1 MRFPLRGPESPEME
15 DRPIRRVAIMTSGGD
30 APGMNAAIRAITRTA
45 LQHGLEVLGFYR
57 GYEGILN
64 KNYSVLEHH
73 SVSNIIQRGGT
84 ILRSARS
91 AEFRTEEGRRKAAEN
106 LRELGVDALF
116 VIGGDGSLK
125 GAHLLSQDWDGQIIG
140 LPGTIDN
147 DLNGTDS
154 TIGYFTALD
163 TALQAIDKVR
173 DTADAF
179 ERIFLV
185 EVMGRMAGFIALG
198 VGIGCGAEFVL
209 VPEQP
214 FDLRELVH
222 GIRESRRQGK
232 LSCIIVVAEGVI
244 ASGVRSLDGK
254 ITMHD
259 STVLAK
265 ELEKDTGLDCRAVI
279 LGHIQR
285 GGSPAALD
293 RILASSLGAY
303 AVEMAL
309 EGRTGIMVGIRAH
322 ELRAVPIEETW
333 SRKKRLDPYELKVQR
348 LLG

>member
-1 MRFPLRGPESPEME
+1 MSRK
-15 DRPIRRVAIMTSGGD
+15 PIKRVAIMTSGGD
-30 APGMNAAIRAITRTA
+30 APGMNAAIRAITRMS

-91 AEFRTEEGRRKAAEN
+91 AEFRTPEGRRKAADN
-106 LRELGVDALF
+106 LGELGVDVLF

-125 GAHLLSQDWDGQIIG
+125 GADLLAGEWDGQVIG

-147 DLNGTDS
+147 DLNGTDY

-209 VPEQP
+209 VPEEP

-222 GIRESRRQGK
+222 GIRRSRELGK
-232 LSCIIVVAEGVI
+232 LSCIVVVAEGVV
-244 ASGVRSLDGK
+244 ASGIRSLDGK

-265 ELEKDTGLDCRAVI
+265 ELEKETGLDCRAVI

-293 RILASSLGAY
+293 RILASNLGAY
-303 AVEMAL
+303 AVQAAMEGQNRVMA
-309 EGRTGIMVGIRAH
+309 GIRAQ
-322 ELRAVPIEETW
+322 ELRTVPLEETW
-333 SRKKRLDPYELKVQR
+333 AARKTLDPYHLMVQR
-348 LLG
+348 TLG